1 MAIEKQHAG
10 ERHSMVDQDAA
21 ITDYLDGLLR
31 DPDGPE
37 PISPQPPRTRR
48 APGLKVIN
56 VAESVEEEALTEDL
70 PDPTDT
76 TTADSPSEVTPS
88 SASQAPETPS
98 DTVTA
103 DPEAIVE
110 QSADSAEETA
120 EEPMLEAPTDADAD
134 AEDVASEAFGVENA
148 VVDQPTEVEQT
159 EEPAGSAEIGEAS
172 PWGWL
177 RVGKML
183 MALPAQDI
191 VSRHP
196 EPTLTPVPGAPAHI
210 AGSLE
215 VDGRPRLI
223 LSLAG
228 LTGARSRADADQE
241 VFLLGNGGLWGVM
254 GERVEQ
260 PAALKAKAVEWRSD
274 EQRQARRGWLAGTA
288 PSAGV
293 AVLDAQGLRAALKN
307 RN

>member
-21 ITDYLDGLLR
+21 ITEYLDGLLR
-31 DPDGPE
+31 DPDGSQ
-37 PISPQPPRTRR
+37 PISRQPPRARR

-56 VAESVEEEALTEDL
+56 VAEALEEEALTENL
-70 PDPTDT
+70 PDPTE
-76 TTADSPSEVTPS
+76 TTAAESPLEEAPS
-88 SASQAPETPS
+88 PAPQAP
-98 DTVTA
+98 DTLIS
-103 DPEAIVE
+103 DPEATAE
-110 QSADSAEETA
+110 QPAESAEESDAEAKVAASTDANA
-120 EEPMLEAPTDADAD
+120 EEELPEAR
-134 AEDVASEAFGVENA
+134 GVKTE
-148 VVDQPTEVEQT
+148 VVDESTEVEQT
-159 EEPAGSAEIGEAS
+159 EEPAGSVEIEEAS

-228 LTGARSRADADQE
+228 LTGARPRADVDQE
-241 VFLLGNGGLWGVM
+241 VFLLGNGGLWGVL

-260 PAALKAKAVEWRSD
+260 PAALEAEAVEWRSD
-274 EQRQARRGWLAGTA
+274 DQRQARRGWLAGTA

-293 AVLDAQGLRAALKN
+293 AVLDVQGLRAALKN